1 MVQNREE
8 VLKIM
13 TLQMHFQISQVF
25 SKWNLITVIKE
36 NRIRRKENKKVDKG
50 EQNCVDDVVLVT
62 QLGKLHQFNICFCL
76 YYTDFE
82 YYALFLG
89 NKRYQ

>member
-36 NRIRRKENKKVDKG
+36 NRIRRKEKG
-50 EQNCVDDVVLVT
+50 E
-62 QLGKLHQFNICFCL
+62 
-76 YYTDFE
+76 
-82 YYALFLG
+82 
-89 NKRYQ
+89 